1 MNIKKYLSLAGL
13 LFPMGMMAQT
23 DSLLCDFETAESYA
37 KVGVY
42 DTWEHSPFRD
52 NRLKGNAKVTA
63 NPYTEVDD
71 ILGFAPNKSAKVL
84 GAQRS
89 RFGSNTFG
97 AMVTLKKPFELKNK
111 VRYVHVKI
119 WTPSDSRVML
129 IGLGRRT
136 DRPWQPTTTEQ
147 FWQTSTAKVQPGKWC
162 DAVFPVSG
170 ANGIEIH
177 NLLVVPDLKSTHDL
191 KQDFLFYVDDIII
204 DDNSTPRFSSVYYG
218 INFDEDQSIKNNDRL
233 LNSVTFKPASQA
245 EATVVPVNQGV
256 TRKLY
261 NKVLDQVLTA
271 KPGEKVQVG
280 FNWKGN
286 AMSGYFYLDT
296 NQNGRFDVA
305 VDGEQVKPG
314 SEVLSYSHFK
324 GKNSAGQSANA
335 GLNMPEFTVP
345 DTLKP
350 GVYRVRYKVDWDC
363 VDPGGN
369 TAADNTI
376 YNNRGAF
383 ADMRLV
389 VYTDNQQV
397 TVKRGTR
404 PNGGGLNGD
413 VLKVD
418 GSDFAQEKIPFG
430 KDYKVRLRPAPNFK
444 FSHMIINHG
453 NLASTDSLVFD
464 TPQYMEH
471 MAVAREL
478 DADSCYTIPAKYIDG
493 DVELIPFFKST
504 DGQVQGKD
512 YPINFSEDLAIS
524 RTDRRLNRVKFTA
537 TKGGTS
543 TLVVPHSGKELV
555 FRNLTGEEVSAVPG
569 DEIATEITYQGG
581 PMHAYL
587 YLDLDQDGHFD
598 YTLNADGT
606 PSPSGELFA
615 YSFFNNKN
623 SQGASVQ
630 PSAGLAVPN
639 FTLPKNLR
647 YGNYRARLKVDW
659 ANIDPAG
666 QWTEGGKENQIEA
679 NGGYVVDFILNVHPE
694 TSKLDIR
701 TTNGSIVGKS
711 NKGLPTEVPYG
722 RALNTLLVP
731 AADGYKPGKLT
742 VRHGHNLDG
751 AQYIHG
757 NRQWSE
763 YTTNDTKVHIVKADS
778 VNGEVRMTV
787 DFEPTA
793 EADYKLM
800 MADEFNTANGSMPDS
815 KYWSRSEV
823 GHGITWKRFVAQT
836 EEGQQQTGY
845 MEDGKLVML
854 CKPNTLAAEKDDKG
868 QQQAMIS
875 GAIES
880 KDKFDFTYGKIE
892 ARILTT
898 PHTGNFPA
906 FWMMP
911 TKTVKGWPK
920 DGEID
925 IWEQIDDKDNS
936 FHTIH
941 SEWANSEAGCHGQ
954 ANNPKKS
961 STISCES
968 TQYHTFGLEW
978 EEDKL
983 SWYVDGRK
991 VFSYAKS
998 TDADAL
1004 AKGQWPFDK
1013 HFYIILNQSV
1023 GNGSWAKPADT
1034 NFTYRTEFDWVRVYQ
1049 KEGQVNTEIGQ
1060 ATDADANMDVYVRNG
1075 KIIVVAPQETLV
1087 TVCDVQGRTIYR
1099 EKVQGNVSIPLTKG
1113 VYVLNGRKV
1122 MVP

>member
-13 LFPMGMMAQT
+13 LFPMSMMAQT
-23 DSLLCDFETAESYA
+23 CSLLCDFETAESYA

-129 IGLGRRT
+129 IGMGRRT
-136 DRPWQPTTTEQ
+136 DRPWQPVTTEQ

-170 ANGIEIH
+170 ADGIEIH

-204 DDNSTPRFSSVYYG
+204 DDNATPRFSSVYYG
-218 INFDEDQSIKNNDRL
+218 INYDEDLVIKNNDRL
-233 LNSVTFKPASQA
+233 LNSVTFKSESQ
-245 EATVVPVNQGV
+245 ETATEVAVNQGV

-261 NKVLDQVLTA
+261 NEMLDWVLTA
-271 KPGEKVQVG
+271 KRGEKVKVG

-286 AMSGYFYLDT
+286 AMSGYFYMDT
-296 NQNGRFDVA
+296 NHNGSFDVT
-305 VDGEQVKPG
+305 VEDGKVKPG
-314 SEVLSYSHFK
+314 SEVLSYSHFN
-324 GKNSAGQSANA
+324 GKNSAGQTVGAS
-335 GLNMPEFTVP
+335 LNMPDFTVP

-363 VDPGGN
+363 VDPGGSTVEGN
-369 TAADNTI
+369 KI
-376 YNNRGAF
+376 YDNRGAF

-389 VYTDNQQV
+389 VYEEGQQV
-397 TVKRGTR
+397 AVKRGSR

-413 VLKVD
+413 VLKAD

-453 NLASTDSLVFD
+453 NLASKDSLVFD
-464 TPQYMEH
+464 TPQYVEH
-471 MAVAREL
+471 MVVAREL
-478 DADSCYTIPAKYIDG
+478 DADSCYTIPGKYIDG

-504 DGQVQGKD
+504 DGQAQGED
-512 YPINFSEDLAIS
+512 YHINFPEDLTIS

-537 TKGGTS
+537 TKGGS
-543 TLVVPHSGKELV
+543 TTIVVPHTGKELV
-555 FRNLTGEEVSAVPG
+555 FRNMTDEEVSAVPG
-569 DEIATEITYQGG
+569 DEIATEISYQGG

-587 YLDLDQDGHFD
+587 YIDLDQDGYFD
-598 YTLNADGT
+598 SSLNADGT
-606 PSPSGELFA
+606 PSPLGEMLA
-615 YSFFNNKN
+615 YSFFDGKN
-623 SQGASVQ
+623 SQGTSVQ
-630 PSAGLAVPN
+630 PSVGLEMPT
-639 FTLPKNLR
+639 FKLPENLR
-647 YGNYRARLKVDW
+647 PGNYRARCKIDW
-659 ANIDPAG
+659 ANTDPAG
-666 QWTEGGKENQIEA
+666 QWAEGGEKDRIDDNA
-679 NGGYVVDFILNVHPE
+679 GYVVDFILNVHPE
-694 TSKLDIR
+694 NLQLDIR

-711 NKGLPTEVPYG
+711 NKGLPAEIPFG

-731 AADGYKPGKLT
+731 AADGYKAGTLT
-742 VRHGHNLDG
+742 VRHGHNLEG
-751 AQYIHG
+751 EQYIRG

-763 YTTNDTKVHIVKADS
+763 YTVEDAKVHIVKADS
-778 VNGEVRMTV
+778 VNGDVRMTV
-787 DFEPTA
+787 DFQPTDEA
-793 EADYKLM
+793 EYKLVI
-800 MADEFNTANGSMPDS
+800 ADEFNEENGSMPNS
-815 KYWSRSEV
+815 KIWSRSEV

-836 EEGQQQTGY
+836 EEGQKQTGY
-845 MEDGKLVML
+845 MENGKLVML

-868 QQQAMIS
+868 KQQAMIS

-941 SEWANSEAGCHGQ
+941 SEWANSGVGCHGQ
-954 ANNPKKS
+954 ANNPKKT
-961 STISCES
+961 STISCDAQ
-968 TQYHTFGLEW
+968 QYHTFGLEW
-978 EEDKL
+978 EENKL
-983 SWYVDGRK
+983 SWYVDGRR

-998 TDADAL
+998 ADAEAL
-1004 AKGQWPFDK
+1004 AKGQWPFDN

-1034 NFTYRTEFDWVRVYQ
+1034 EFTYRTEFDWVRVYQ
-1049 KEGQVNTEIGQ
+1049 KEGQVNTGIGQ
-1060 ATDADANMDVYVRNG
+1060 TVEADVNMDVFVRNG
-1075 KIIVVAPQETLV
+1075 KVLVVAPQEVPV
-1087 TVCDVQGRTIYR
+1087 TVCDVQGRIVYS

-1122 MVP
+1122 LMP